1 MTFGLIIMFFVGVIS
16 FCLIKDHLLTTLI
29 TLEYLVLV
37 NFLTFFLYLS
47 MFGCE
52 LYFILV
58 YLIFCVCEGALG
70 LGVLVNMIRSH
81 GNDML
86 SSLSSLLW

>member
-1 MTFGLIIMFFVGVIS
+1 MTFGLIIMFFIGFIS